1 MLTDTKGDRFTMKIR
16 PASLTLASAIALASA
31 GLSPVA
37 LAELRDVPVTGA
49 AVTTELTGTVEVVNL
64 DKRMLTIRTPEGEF
78 VVLHVP
84 DEVTRLDEV
93 KIGNTLNVSK
103 TEAVLIDLQKGS
115 DAGTVGMTKE
125 REVAR
130 DPGAKPA
137 GAIVDTLTL
146 YGKIEAVDREAAT
159 VTVRGPN
166 RTLAFTVEDQALLDS
181 VAPGD
186 GVVATYITAIDGFV
200 TFE

>member
-1 MLTDTKGDRFTMKIR
+1 MKIS
-16 PASLTLASAIALASA
+16 PASLTLTTTLALATSA
-31 GLSPVA
+31 FAPTA
-37 LAELRDVPVTGA
+37 LGELRDVPVTGA
-49 AVTTELTGTVEVVNL
+49 AITTELTGTVEVVNL

-84 DEVTRLDEV
+84 EEVTRLDEV
-93 KIGNTLNVSK
+93 KIGNTLDVSK
-103 TEAVLIDLQKGS
+103 TEAVLVDLQKGS
-115 DAGTVGMTKE
+115 DAGTVGMTEE
-125 REVAR
+125 REIAR

-137 GAIVDTLTL
+137 GAIIDTLTL
-146 YGKIEAVDREAAT
+146 YGKIEAVDREAST

-166 RTLAFTVEDQALLDS
+166 RTQVFTVEDQALLDS

-186 GVVATYITAIDGFV
+186 GVIATYITAIDGFI